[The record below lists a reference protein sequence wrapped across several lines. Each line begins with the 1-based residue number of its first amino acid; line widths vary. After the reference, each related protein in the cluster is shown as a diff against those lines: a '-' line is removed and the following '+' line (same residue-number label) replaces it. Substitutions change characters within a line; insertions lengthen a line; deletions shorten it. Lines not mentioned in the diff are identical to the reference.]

1 MDYQIANKVA
11 GENRKPGLGK
21 INYAELSTFD
31 NLATV
36 FASPSNQAEKV
47 TIDGAHTF
55 NNPVTEGFFELYA
68 TDTLRMLETE
78 VVGERDSKGKKV
90 TVSGFFPGT
99 SEEFEA
105 FLLDDPD
112 LILLCE
118 PFPCNGTKIIQ
129 VGTACSP
136 ARIVEDSYKTGTNAE
151 GKKGYEFKI
160 EAFQSSLLF
169 YTGPIPRPTG

>member
-1 MDYQIANKVA
+1 MDYLIANKTPGVD
-11 GENRKPGLGK
+11 RKPGLGK

-31 NLATV
+31 TLATV
-36 FASPSNQAEKV
+36 FSAPSTQAEKV
-47 TIDGAHTF
+47 TIDGVHTF
-55 NNPVTEGFFELYA
+55 NGTEGFREMYA

-90 TVSGFFPGT
+90 TVSAFFPGT
-99 SEEFEA
+99 SEDFEA

-118 PFPCNGTKIIQ
+118 PFPCNGTKKIQ
-129 VGTACSP
+129 VGTNCSP
-136 ARIVEDSYKTGTNAE
+136 ARIVEDSFKTGTTAE

-169 YTGPIPRPTG
+169 YTGEIPRPTA